1 MQEAQERARALMW
14 HMSEQATALSTA
26 LAAQTQ
32 QVQVQQQQVATAQT
46 LLQET
51 TRRKAAAIKQARAM
65 CRVDEQT
72 LIS

>member
-1 MQEAQERARALMW
+1 MRARALMW

-32 QVQVQQQQVATAQT
+32 QVQVQQQQLATAQS

-51 TRRKAAAIKQARAM
+51 TRREAAAIRQARAM
-65 CRVDEQT
+65 CRVDKPT
-72 LIS
+72 VIS